1 MTVIRLATNGAIASA
16 RAERAGAA
24 FLRMTPPQQKFHDD
38 PAPVAIWRDGNQL
51 GKSTALAAI
60 AVDFI
65 RGDVPWRR
73 RRGPVTVVIIGVS
86 HEQMYPLILFRTY
99 QQSTQI
105 LAGITAHLVICDEP
119 CPERV
124 YGEILPRLMRHRGH
138 LRVGFTPTPDAPPLD
153 WLRDK
158 IDAGLVSEH
167 NYGLRAAHC
176 WPRGAPAPW
185 ISQHEIDE
193 YEKSLLPVERK
204 MRMHGAWE
212 PVTTGAWL
220 GNFLDGQHVK
230 PIGLSDLAG
239 WSLAVGLD
247 HGTAPNKESAVLA
260 AYTDETTNRPRIV
273 YLDEINWRGEITP
286 TIVARDVLKMLE
298 SHGLKY
304 SDVDTWI
311 GDRSTGE
318 NKRFVRISN
327 SEIRAEMADLMGVA
341 NRKTMY
347 IQTPKKSKGSVLSGI
362 RMINNLMG
370 PDRTTDGV
378 AHLVI
383 HPRCKVLI
391 EAFRRFR
398 GNKRDPLK
406 DVLDAARYVAE
417 AAFRKPTAAYAARY

>member
-1 MTVIRLATNGAIASA
+1 MGFDAGRGIKGKPPRVSFVSGPGAGS
-16 RAERAGAA
+16 
-24 FLRMTPPQQKFHDD
+24 
-38 PAPVAIWRDGNQL
+38 
-51 GKSTALAAI
+51 
-60 AVDFI
+60 
-65 RGDVPWRR
+65 
-73 RRGPVTVVIIGVS
+73 
-86 HEQMYPLILFRTY
+86 LILFRTY